1 MPHTSTGE
9 TRSWRVLL
17 ISYGGIL
24 AGVAGF
30 INSVALLVLAF
41 PVGNLTA
48 LSTKLGM
55 DSANPLLYESCMIAL
70 IVGGFLAGA
79 AGAGALLAPVRTRAS
94 ARHAAVLLA
103 EAVLLLS
110 AVGIEIPGVKALLA
124 AAACGLQ
131 NAMTSGS
138 PGMSIRTTHFTG
150 TITDLGLILGRSRRH
165 GVDRWKATVLTT
177 TVVFFVCGGA
187 AGALIGGRLGDNA
200 LLFPVAACLAVAV
213 AILWYSRR
221 RGTLWAPTTSARE
234 VSRASVAPGAGSL
247 ASK

>member
-1 MPHTSTGE
+1 MPDTPTRE
-9 TRSWRVLL
+9 TRLRALVLGYNGL
-17 ISYGGIL
+17 L

-48 LSTKLGM
+48 LSTQLGM

-79 AGAGALLAPVRTRAS
+79 AGAGAVLAPVQTHTS

-103 EAVLLLS
+103 EAALLL
-110 AVGIEIPGVKALLA
+110 AAAGIEIPGFKALLA

-131 NAMTSGS
+131 NAMTSNS
-138 PGMSIRTTHFTG
+138 PGMAIRTTHFTG

-165 GVDRWKATVLTT
+165 G
-177 TVVFFVCGGA
+177 
-187 AGALIGGRLGDNA
+187 
-200 LLFPVAACLAVAV
+200 
-213 AILWYSRR
+213 
-221 RGTLWAPTTSARE
+221 
-234 VSRASVAPGAGSL
+234 
-247 ASK
+247 